1 MTKETLMEMGL
12 TEEQATQ
19 VMSSLDGDFVT
30 KARFN
35 EVNTALKAAQN
46 DLKDRDAQLEQLKA
60 AGTDAQTLQ
69 AQIAQL
75 QADNAAAAQAHEA
88 EIRQLRIDNAVERAL
103 TEAGAINPVTVRPLL
118 NSLLEKAE
126 LNEDGSVKGLTD
138 EIAKL
143 AKTEGTSF
151 LFRVSATT
159 PTVSGATPAGSITS
173 TPTPQ
178 GTTYEAQLAA
188 ARKAGNTAAVVQIKR
203 QAAAEGIQIK
213 TECTESS

>member
-1 MTKETLMEMGL
+1 MTKETLMELGL
-12 TEEQATQ
+12 TDEQATQ
-19 VMSSLDGDFVT
+19 VMADLNGSFVT

-60 AGTDAQTLQ
+60 AGTDTQTLQ

-126 LNEDGSVKGLTD
+126 LNEDGSVKGLSD

-151 LFRVSATT
+151 LFRAPAASQ
-159 PTVSGATPAGSITS
+159 TVSGATPAGTVTS
-173 TPTPQ
+173 TPSPQ
-178 GTTYEAQLAA
+178 AASYESQLAE
-188 ARKAGNTAAVVQIKR
+188 ARKSGNTAAAVQIKR
-203 QAAAEGIQIK
+203 QAAAEGIQLY
-213 TECTESS
+213 

>member
-1 MTKETLMEMGL
+1 MTKETLMELGL
-12 TEEQATQ
+12 TDEQAAQ
-19 VMSSLDGDFVT
+19 VMADLNGSFVT

-46 DLKDRDAQLEQLKA
+46 DRDTRLEQLKA
-60 AGTDAQTLQ
+60 AGTDTQTLQ

-126 LNEDGSVKGLTD
+126 LNEDGSVKGLNVD
-138 EIAKL
+138 
-143 AKTEGTSF
+143 F
-151 LFRVSATT
+151 
-159 PTVSGATPAGSITS
+159 
-173 TPTPQ
+173 
-178 GTTYEAQLAA
+178 
-188 ARKAGNTAAVVQIKR
+188 KR
-203 QAAAEGIQIK
+203 PVNAM
-213 TECTESS
+213 